1 MVKWKSLP
9 RRRSTWLQEI
19 LSIFTKGS
27 RWFIGPTKAL
37 RKAQRVSEGPRVAG
51 SIPNVNLTVK
61 GGQKRRGWSQSHLAF
76 PEESGETGKLPDT
89 ESRGE
94 GSFRVRC
101 AGQVC

>member
-1 MVKWKSLP
+1 M
-9 RRRSTWLQEI
+9 WLQEI

-61 GGQKRRGWSQSHLAF
+61 GGQKRGGGLSLILHSPRKVERLGSSRTQSL
-76 PEESGETGKLPDT
+76 GERAAS
-89 ESRGE
+89 E
-94 GSFRVRC
+94 
-101 AGQVC
+101 